1 MIILKKF
8 LFMKPDDGGSTG
20 GGAADRG
27 DDFEPTDSDA
37 VEKPA
42 PVVMPEPVL
51 SEDDKKLAKDL
62 KGEEA
67 EAEPEAEAEEA
78 EDDEE
83 KAEDKPKKKG
93 DSRIPLARHK
103 EILEKERA
111 ERKVLEQQLA
121 QFQHG
126 QKVADIGA
134 ELTTAETQVLTL
146 EKEYAKLL
154 TDGETDKAVE
164 TMSKIRALE
173 RQITESKSDLK
184 ISAAV
189 AQATEQARY
198 NVALERIEEAYP
210 QLNPDHEDY
219 DAELMTDVADMKAM
233 YERRGMTPTAAM
245 QQAVTR
251 LTKATTVKQ
260 ENAVEVTPQVKKE
273 DIAVERKKAAV
284 AKTLKAVNSQPPS
297 LGKVGMDSDKD
308 GGGLD
313 AKSVT
318 KMSFKDFSN
327 LSDEQLAA
335 LRGDSL

>member
-27 DDFEPTDSDA
+27 DDFVPTGSDA
-37 VEKPA
+37 EEAPA
-42 PVVMPEPVL
+42 PVVKAEPEL
-51 SEDDKKLAKDL
+51 SDDDKKLAKDL

-67 EAEPEAEAEEA
+67 EAEPEAEEEGD
-78 EDDEE
+78 EEEE
-83 KAEDKPKKKG
+83 KAEDKPKKKA
-93 DSRIPLARHK
+93 DSRIPLSRHK

-111 ERKVLEQQLA
+111 ERKALETQLA
-121 QFQHG
+121 QYQHG
-126 QKVADIGA
+126 QQVADIGA
-134 ELTTAETQVLTL
+134 ELTAAETQVLGL

-164 TMSKIRALE
+164 TMTKIRALE

-198 NVALERIEEAYP
+198 NVALERVEEAYP

-219 DAELMTDVADMKAM
+219 DAELMSDVADMKAM

-245 QQAVTR
+245 QKAVTR
-251 LTKATTVKQ
+251 LTKAVTAKQ
-260 ENAVEVTPQVKKE
+260 EDAVEVTPQVKKE
-273 DIAVERKKAAV
+273 DVAAERKKAAV

-318 KMSFKDFSN
+318 KMSFKDFSA
-327 LSDEQLAA
+327 LSDEQLAT

>member
-27 DDFEPTDSDA
+27 DDFVPTGSDA
-37 VEKPA
+37 EETPA
-42 PVVMPEPVL
+42 PVVKAEPEL
-51 SEDDKKLAKDL
+51 SDDDKKLAKDL
-62 KGEEA
+62 KGKEA
-67 EAEPEAEAEEA
+67 EAETEEA
-78 EDDEE
+78 DEE
-83 KAEDKPKKKG
+83 ETEEVEDKPKKKA

-111 ERKVLEQQLA
+111 ERKVLETQLA
-121 QFQHG
+121 QYQHG
-126 QKVADIGA
+126 KQVADIGA
-134 ELTTAETQVLTL
+134 ELTAAETQVLTL

-164 TMSKIRALE
+164 TMSKIRTLE

-198 NVALERIEEAYP
+198 NVALERIEEAFP
-210 QLNPDHEDY
+210 QLNPDHEDF
-219 DAELMTDVADMKAM
+219 DAELMSDVADMKAV

-245 QQAVTR
+245 QAAVTR
-251 LTKATTVKQ
+251 LTKPVTVKQ

-273 DIAVERKKAAV
+273 DIAAERKKAAV
-284 AKTLKAVNSQPPS
+284 AKAIKAVNSQPPS

-313 AKSVT
+313 AKTVT
-318 KMSFKDFSN
+318 KLNFKDFSA
-327 LSDEQLAA
+327 LSDEQLSA
-335 LRGDSL
+335 LRGDTL